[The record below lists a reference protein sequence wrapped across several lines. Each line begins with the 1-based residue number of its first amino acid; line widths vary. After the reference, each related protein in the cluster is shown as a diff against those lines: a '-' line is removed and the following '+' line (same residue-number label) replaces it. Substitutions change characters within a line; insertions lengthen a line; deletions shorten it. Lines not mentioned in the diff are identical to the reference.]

1 MGKIFLLV
9 KTKTGSS
16 CAKDEETLKRHVA
29 LESCASSTQNQ
40 NWRAQLNW
48 NRRAQQGWEWRTQ
61 QNWNWRDRQD
71 QFWREHQEWLEDEVM
86 EWDMYESFS
95 ETQNFSTNYGKIV
108 DASREEEELLDNSW
122 EIIEDPSPSD
132 GKLRHE
138 SLETRPGDELR
149 QRSAEDKITEE
160 TKKEQLR
167 AVHQVASDTQGAR
180 VQHMIDSDG
189 AGCRAVV
196 AKQCCHERLTWW
208 NTRSQSMVYDR
219 GKKDHRK
226 SGDDVAAAR
235 WSFRLMKVPLA
246 PATRMWTNMHTMLAF
261 WAFPL
266 LIYSDKEISQPSELQ
281 KVKARDADRSTLAS
295 SFRQDGVVELAEVPG
310 LALAKQ

>member
-1 MGKIFLLV
+1 MGKIFL
-9 KTKTGSS
+9 GSS
-16 CAKDEETLKRHVA
+16 YAKDEETLKRHVA

-71 QFWREHQEWLEDEVM
+71 QFWREHQEWPEDEVM
-86 EWDMYESFS
+86 EWDMCESFS

-108 DASREEEELLDNSW
+108 HASRRTHKSSTNYGKIVGASEEEEEMLDNSW

-167 AVHQVASDTQGAR
+167 AMRQVASDTQGAR

-196 AKQCCHERLTWW
+196 TKQCCHERLTWW

-235 WSFRLMKVPLA
+235 WSF
-246 PATRMWTNMHTMLAF
+246 
-261 WAFPL
+261 
-266 LIYSDKEISQPSELQ
+266 
-281 KVKARDADRSTLAS
+281 
-295 SFRQDGVVELAEVPG
+295 
-310 LALAKQ
+310 